1 MISYEDTIAYH
12 IECELGYN
20 LYDILNMNKCNKL
33 NLNPYKIRKRSNIKL
48 WFLCQER
55 EYHNDYDGYDMT
67 CSNFYYGHRCSY
79 CAKKK
84 KIHPKDSLGWIF
96 PNIAKMIAIPE
107 NDLTF
112 EDTFKIS
119 PKSDKKKYFIKCYE
133 CSQVSSKTYYLQN
146 LVNGLWQCEFC
157 SDKLTIPNK
166 WIQNLLKQL
175 NISFQSEYS
184 PYYFRKTQTVDIFIP
199 SMNLIIEM
207 DGNYGN
213 HTREYDYW
221 RDFLNMK
228 YGGYKTIRIDLKN
241 NYHLREFECL
251 KEESIKSLSHIFNL
265 SNINWELIWK
275 ESQKSKC
282 FKAWEL
288 WNSGIH
294 STTEIGRILNLSQAT
309 IITYLKRGVKCGK
322 CDYSKEESLKCMGEN
337 NKGINNP
344 FAKMYWV
351 IMENGEKYNDRPLS
365 GKEIYNDHTKGLLNI
380 SYRSFSKYIRP
391 YGNIDTSRIKGK
403 SKTID
408 QLRRRLEPFNNWKII
423 EIK

>member
-84 KIHPKDSLGWIF
+84 KIHPKDSLGCIF

-175 NISFQSEYS
+175 NISFQS
-184 PYYFRKTQTVDIFIP
+184 
-199 SMNLIIEM
+199 
-207 DGNYGN
+207 
-213 HTREYDYW
+213 
-221 RDFLNMK
+221 
-228 YGGYKTIRIDLKN
+228 
-241 NYHLREFECL
+241 
-251 KEESIKSLSHIFNL
+251 
-265 SNINWELIWK
+265 
-275 ESQKSKC
+275 
-282 FKAWEL
+282 
-288 WNSGIH
+288 
-294 STTEIGRILNLSQAT
+294 
-309 IITYLKRGVKCGK
+309 
-322 CDYSKEESLKCMGEN
+322 
-337 NKGINNP
+337 
-344 FAKMYWV
+344 
-351 IMENGEKYNDRPLS
+351 
-365 GKEIYNDHTKGLLNI
+365 
-380 SYRSFSKYIRP
+380 
-391 YGNIDTSRIKGK
+391 
-403 SKTID
+403 
-408 QLRRRLEPFNNWKII
+408 
-423 EIK
+423 